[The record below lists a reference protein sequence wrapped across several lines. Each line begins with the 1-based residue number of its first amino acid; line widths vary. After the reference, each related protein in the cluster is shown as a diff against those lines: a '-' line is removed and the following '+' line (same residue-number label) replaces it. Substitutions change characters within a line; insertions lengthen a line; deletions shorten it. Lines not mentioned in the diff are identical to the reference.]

1 MKVAA
6 NSKSMRGRTSYWP
19 FGRILL
25 PLLLLVPGVSRGQN
39 ESFSIDSWGTR
50 NGLPEMAVQ
59 ALAIEPAGG
68 LFVGTAGGLCL
79 FDGSYC
85 KPLQNLEMSKFPTSN
100 LTTLLREPDQSLWAG
115 TEGGGLLHITS
126 DHVEVFDQRNGLSD
140 PYIRAIFEDSRG
152 RLWVGTDDGLFRR
165 SGSVFQRVILPK
177 SGGRQ
182 DVYALA
188 EDSQHRLIVGGSELM
203 YLDESDN
210 SSLPSNGEP
219 VPIRFEAFS

>member
-6 NSKSMRGRTSYWP
+6 NSNSMRGRILYGP

-25 PLLLLVPGVSRGQN
+25 PLLLLSPGVSRGQN

-59 ALAIEPAGG
+59 ALAVEPTGG

-85 KPLQNLEMSKFPTSN
+85 KPLQNREMSKFPPSN
-100 LTTLLREPDQSLWAG
+100 LTALFQEHDQSLWAG
-115 TEGGGLLHITS
+115 TDGGGLLHITS
-126 DHVEVFDQRNGLSD
+126 DHVEIFDRRNGLDD

-152 RLWVGTDDGLFRR
+152 ASL
-165 SGSVFQRVILPK
+165 
-177 SGGRQ
+177 GG
-182 DVYALA
+182 Y
-188 EDSQHRLIVGGSELM
+188 G
-203 YLDESDN
+203 
-210 SSLPSNGEP
+210 
-219 VPIRFEAFS
+219 